1 MSGLRVLF
9 VTHAYPRFPTDGAG
23 SFLHRL
29 AVALSAGGCDVRV
42 LAPSAPGLA
51 PSSTLDGIHI
61 LRFRYAP
68 AGMESLAYTGT
79 MAEQVLG
86 SLKGKGA
93 LAGMLTAGTMSVRRN
108 VESFAPDIVHAHWW
122 FPAGLLALG
131 SDASVP
137 LVTTLHGSDV
147 RLARRVK
154 LVHPLFRRVM
164 ARSAAVT
171 AVSSWLAGEA
181 RAMAPDAEIAVAPM
195 PAETEV
201 FTAERGEESERIAGR
216 FLFVGRLNAQKGIGD
231 LLEALAW
238 TPPHC
243 TLDVVG
249 DGEERDVMRTKAEQ
263 LGLSARVHWHGAME
277 RPALA
282 TLYRRAIA
290 TVMPSRNEGLGLV
303 AVESQLCG
311 TPVIAYASG
320 GLLDVVSGAHGGVL
334 VPTGDTRAL
343 ADAMSAH
350 AAHPAVTEAQ
360 RDAARAAMLDRFSP
374 AGVAAGYRARYHALL
389 HDRGDFAA

>member
-9 VTHAYPRFPTDGAG
+9 VTHAYPRFPADGAG

-29 AVALSAGGCDVRV
+29 ATGLIAGGCDVRV

-51 PSSTLDGIHI
+51 PSATLDGVHIH
-61 LRFRYAP
+61 RFRYAP
-68 AGMESLAYTGT
+68 SGMESLAYTGT

-86 SLKGKGA
+86 SLRGKGA
-93 LAGMLTAGTMSVRRN
+93 LAGMLTAGTMSVRRS

-131 SDASVP
+131 ADASVP
-137 LVTTLHGSDV
+137 LVTTMHGSDV

-181 RAMAPDAEIAVAPM
+181 RAMAPDTEIRVAPM
-195 PAETEV
+195 PAETTL
-201 FTAERGEESERIAGR
+201 FTAERTERIPGR
-216 FLFVGRLNAQKGIGD
+216 FLFVGRLNAQKGIAD
-231 LLEALAW
+231 LLDALAW
-238 TPPHC
+238 TPAHC

-249 DGEERDVMRTKAEQ
+249 DGEEREALRVKAEQ
-263 LGLSARVHWHGAME
+263 LGLSHRVHWRGALDRHE
-277 RPALA
+277 LPA
-282 TLYRRAIA
+282 LYRRSIA

-303 AVESQLCG
+303 AVESQLSC
-311 TPVIAYASG
+311 TPVIAYGSG
-320 GLLDVVSGAHGGVL
+320 GLTDVVAREWGGTL

-343 ADAMSAH
+343 ADAMQAH
-350 AAHPAVTEAQ
+350 ANDVALA
-360 RDAARAAMLDRFSP
+360 DAYGSSARAAMLDRFAP
-374 AGVAAGYRARYHALL
+374 ATVAAGYRALYHSLL
-389 HDRGDFAA
+389 HDHEDHA